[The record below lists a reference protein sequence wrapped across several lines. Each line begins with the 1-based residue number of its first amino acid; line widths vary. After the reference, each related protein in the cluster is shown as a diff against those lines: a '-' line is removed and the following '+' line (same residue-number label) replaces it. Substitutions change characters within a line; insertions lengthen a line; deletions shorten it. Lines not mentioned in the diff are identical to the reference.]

1 MFNPIDLLLFSIS
14 TAFTPGPNNLL
25 CLSNTAK
32 VGFKNNY
39 VLLLG
44 MSVGIT
50 VVKFIC
56 AFLTALVYDFIPQ
69 ITLFL
74 QIACVLFIA
83 YLIAKLWIPKKAT
96 ANSEQEFNGNGFF
109 VGIFMQSVNA
119 KLWLGSIVASSTYI
133 LPYFTSPGPIALWT
147 LVQCIFPVIAFHLWS
162 LCGQVFKKFFESHQ
176 VLLNVIL
183 TALFVYLIV
192 GVFI

>member
-1 MFNPIDLLLFSIS
+1 M
-14 TAFTPGPNNLL
+14 
-25 CLSNTAK
+25 
-32 VGFKNNY
+32 
-39 VLLLG
+39 
-44 MSVGIT
+44 
-50 VVKFIC
+50 
-56 AFLTALVYDFIPQ
+56 
-69 ITLFL
+69 
-74 QIACVLFIA
+74 LFIA

-147 LVQCIFPVIAFHLWS
+147 LVQCIFLVIAFHLWS

-183 TALFVYLIV
+183 TVLFAYLIV
-192 GVFI
+192 GVFV